1 MLGMLCHGTHVS
13 ISLGSVGD
21 HAGIRKN
28 TEDFIA
34 VANSKTCMCIIE
46 INHPSELP
54 MLS

>member
-1 MLGMLCHGTHVS
+1 MLGMLCHGTHVR
-13 ISLGSVGD
+13 ISLGSVRD

-34 VANSKTCMCIIE
+34 DSKTCMCIIE

-54 MLS
+54 ILS